1 MERLRTFNRLGASE
15 LAPPGK
21 IPTTGL
27 IKGVPQM
34 RRVILFL
41 VSALALVLA
50 APATSAT
57 VTVSIKRAGFAPK
70 TVNINQ
76 DDSVTWTNHDTI
88 NHQVVANNGSY
99 ASPILGPGKSWTRK
113 FASGGTS
120 HYHDSLHPSLTGTVV
135 VKGAPP
141 QISLMASAPVVKY
154 GAPVMLSGVV
164 SNKKSGET
172 VTLVQLPFGQTTKQ
186 VIATLQTTTGGAFS
200 YSVTPQ
206 VNTTYQAQW
215 PGKSESSVT
224 VQVQPAIKLPF
235 VSKSGFFHFYVTA
248 GTSFAGK
255 AVFLQRYTLARTWV
269 NIRTL
274 TLGPKSGRLISVRFV
289 RSLIPRGRWSIRVFM
304 PATEM
309 GGGYLDSWSGTQPV
323 VKK

>member
-1 MERLRTFNRLGASE
+1 
-15 LAPPGK
+15 
-21 IPTTGL
+21 
-27 IKGVPQM
+27 M
-34 RRVILFL
+34 RRVIFPV

-50 APATSAT
+50 APASSAT
-57 VTVSIKRAGFAPK
+57 VTVSIKRAGFTPK

-76 DDSVTWTNHDTI
+76 DDSVTWTNGDTI
-88 NHQVVANNGSY
+88 NHQVVANNGNY
-99 ASPILGPGKSWTRK
+99 ASPILGPGKSWTHA
-113 FASGGTS
+113 FHNGGTYR
-120 HYHDSLHPSLTGTVV
+120 YHDSLHPALTGSVL

-141 QISLMASAPVVKY
+141 QISLAASAPVVKF
-154 GAPVMLSGVV
+154 GGTVTLSGAV
-164 SNKKSGET
+164 STKKAGVT

-186 VIATLQTTTGGAFS
+186 VIATLQTTTNGAFS
-200 YSVTPQ
+200 YTVTPQ

-224 VQVQPAIKLPF
+224 VQVQPMIKLPF

-255 AVFLQRYTLARTWV
+255 TVFLQRYTLARTWV
-269 NIRTL
+269 NIRSL
-274 TLGPKSGRLISVRFV
+274 TLGQKSGRLISLRFV
-289 RSLIPRGRWSIRVFM
+289 KSIVPRGRWSIRVFM

-309 GGGYLDSWSGTQPV
+309 GGGYLDGWSGTQPV

>member
-1 MERLRTFNRLGASE
+1 
-15 LAPPGK
+15 
-21 IPTTGL
+21 
-27 IKGVPQM
+27 M
-34 RRVILFL
+34 RRVILPF

-50 APATSAT
+50 APASSAT
-57 VTVSIKRAGFAPK
+57 VGVSIKRAGFTPK
-70 TVNINQ
+70 AVNINQ
-76 DDSVTWTNHDTI
+76 DDSVTWTNNDTI

-99 ASPILGPGKSWTRK
+99 ASPILGPGKAWTHA
-113 FASGGTS
+113 FHSGGTS
-120 HYHDSLHPSLTGTVV
+120 RYHDSLHPGLTGSVA

-141 QISLMASAPVVKY
+141 QISLAASAPVVKY
-154 GAPVMLSGVV
+154 GATVNLTGAISTKKAGV
-164 SNKKSGET
+164 T

-186 VIATLQTTTGGAFS
+186 VIATLQTTTDGAFS
-200 YSVTPQ
+200 FTVTPQ

-215 PGKSESSVT
+215 PGKAENSVT
-224 VQVQPAIKLPF
+224 VQVQPVIKLPF

-255 AVFLQRYTLARTWV
+255 SVFLQRYTLAKTWV

-274 TLGPKSGRLISVRFV
+274 PLGSKSGRLISVKFV
-289 RSLIPRGRWSIRVFM
+289 KSLVPRGRWSIRVFM

-323 VKK
+323 VKR

>member
-1 MERLRTFNRLGASE
+1 
-15 LAPPGK
+15 
-21 IPTTGL
+21 
-27 IKGVPQM
+27 M
-34 RRVILFL
+34 RRVILPI
-41 VSALALVLA
+41 VAALALVLA
-50 APATSAT
+50 APASSAT
-57 VTVSIKRAGFAPK
+57 VTVSIKRTEFAPK
-70 TVNINQ
+70 TVNISQ
-76 DDSVTWTNHDTI
+76 DDSVTWTNNDTI

-99 ASPILGPGKSWTRK
+99 ASPILGPGKSWTHP
-113 FASGGTS
+113 FHNGGTFR
-120 HYHDSLHPSLTGTVV
+120 YHDSLHPALTGSVV

-141 QISLMASAPVVKY
+141 EISLAASAPVVKY
-154 GAPVMLSGVV
+154 GATVTLTGAV
-164 SNKKSGET
+164 SNKKAGVT

-200 YSVTPQ
+200 FTVSPQ

-224 VQVQPAIKLPF
+224 VQVQPTIKLPF
-235 VSKSGFFHFYVTA
+235 VSKTGFFHFYVTA

-255 AVFLQRYTLARTWV
+255 TVYLQRFTLARTWV
-269 NIRTL
+269 NIRGL
-274 TLGPKSGRLISVRFV
+274 TLGSKSGRLISVRFV
-289 RSLIPRGRWSIRVFM
+289 KSIIPRGRWSIRVFM